1 MTPTYL
7 QSANA
12 PSLGDICRAGT
23 IVIALGGIVVGPK
36 IEFLHQSPTSAS
48 ELAVGAPHEDVEGD
62 SVAWPAE
69 PTKELTATSTTS
81 TAGFSEPFFKAP

>member
-48 ELAVGAPHEDVEGD
+48 ELAVGAPHE
-62 SVAWPAE
+62 
-69 PTKELTATSTTS
+69 TSRVTVS
-81 TAGFSEPFFKAP
+81 LGRPSRRRS